1 MANTIIVKR
10 SNVPSKV
17 PTTAQLALGEIAINT
32 YDGKVYIKKNDGAES
47 VIEIGSGGGGGSGA
61 TGPVGPTG
69 ATGVQGPAGVTG
81 ATGVAGADGATG
93 ATGVQGSIGVTGATG
108 VAGTNGATGATG
120 VQGPA
125 GVTGATGVAGTNGAT
140 GATGIQGPTG
150 ANGATGAA
158 GNSGATGATGPGMVQ
173 FVESKTTA
181 APNASVSVDALTATD
196 ASFTDIDV
204 AFVPKGGGAVLAQ
217 VPTSTTAGGSKR
229 GLYAVDWQR
238 LRTAAAQVAS
248 GQYSVLTG
256 GSSNTASGLN
266 AFVGGGDTCVASA
279 SYAAV
284 VGGQSNT
291 ASGQY
296 TTVGG
301 GSGNSV
307 SSYASSIFS
316 GTSNFIS
323 TSSYS
328 IIGGGNGNRVLNATN
343 VSFIG
348 GGESN
353 TINSGSHAVVCG
365 GSSNTTAGQYGFI
378 GGGQSNSAPATAAVV
393 AGGSANTASGQ
404 YSAILGGSNGTTRGL
419 VGYHAFPACNAP
431 ISSAQGCTQAGLLM
445 LGRQTTNNSP
455 TVLASN
461 ANNPGLVNQLLL
473 EYNSAYYFRGSIL
486 AKESTSGNGD
496 SRAWTFEGVIKRE
509 FAASTTAIV
518 GSVVLNTVS
527 YDAGAAAW
535 SVAVTADT
543 TRGALAVT
551 VTGAA
556 ATTIRWVCKIET
568 TELTF

>member
-32 YDGKVYIKKNDGAES
+32 YDGKVYIKKNNGAES
-47 VIEIGSGGGGGSGA
+47 VIEIGSGGGSGA

-69 ATGVQGPAGVTG
+69 ATGIQGPAGVTG
-81 ATGVAGADGATG
+81 ATGVGGANGATG
-93 ATGVQGSIGVTGATG
+93 ATGVQGSVGATGATG

-150 ANGATGAA
+150 AIGATGVA
-158 GNSGATGATGPGMVQ
+158 GNNGATGATGPGMVQ

-196 ASFTDIDV
+196 ASFTDIDA

-217 VPTSTTAGGSKR
+217 VPTSTTAGGNKR

-256 GSSNTASGLN
+256 GYSNTASGLN
-266 AFVGGGDTCVASA
+266 SFVGGGDTCAASA

-284 VGGQSNT
+284 VGGQFNT
-291 ASGQY
+291 ASSQFSV
-296 TTVGG
+296 VGG
-301 GSGNSV
+301 GYNNSA
-307 SSYASSIFS
+307 SSYASSVFAGVNNI
-316 GTSNFIS
+316 IS
-323 TSSYS
+323 TATYS
-328 IIGGGNGNRVLNATN
+328 IIGNGFNNRVTNAAN

-365 GSSNTTAGQYGFI
+365 GISNTTSGQYGFI
-378 GGGQSNSAPATAAVV
+378 GGGQSNTAPVTGAVV
-393 AGGSANTASGQ
+393 AGGSTNNASGQ
-404 YSAILGGSNGTTRGL
+404 YSAILGGSYGTTRGT

-431 ISSAQGCTQAGLLM
+431 ISSLQGSTQAGLLM

-461 ANNPGLVNQLLL
+461 ATNPGVGNQLML
-473 EYNSAYYFRGSIL
+473 EYNSAYYFRGSII
-486 AKESTSGNGD
+486 AKESTSVNGD
-496 SRAWTFEGVIKRE
+496 TRAWTFEGVIKRE
-509 FAASTTAIV
+509 FAASTTTIV

-535 SVAVTADT
+535 SVAITADT
-543 TRGALAVT
+543 ARGCLAVT